1 MIVHG
6 MFRYVCAITADISA
20 HVAILDENGV
30 IIETNRAWQEFG
42 RANGL
47 GDRSNSLGVN
57 YLDVCSRSS
66 ERPDDEPT
74 VVAQAIRKVMA
85 GEIEEFFM
93 DYPCH
98 SPDRKRW
105 FALRIVRFREPGS
118 SRVVLSHE
126 NITPLILAQQSLADR
141 EREIREQA
149 EKLAE
154 SNIAL
159 KVLLGQREEDRQQL
173 EATMLGN
180 VRELILPYVEELLV
194 AGLKGR
200 ERILAEMIRERLR
213 EIISPFLNRLA
224 AVRDVLTPR
233 EMEVANMVREGR
245 SSKDIAEVLKI
256 SVPAVDFHR
265 KQIRRKLGLS
275 SSGRNLRSYL
285 LSLQG

>member
-1 MIVHG
+1 MTGTNIHKV
-6 MFRYVCAITADISA
+6 ALDSISA
-20 HVAILDENGV
+20 HVAILDGAGV

-47 GDRSNSLGVN
+47 GDRSDCLGLN
-57 YLDVCSRSS
+57 YLDVCLQSS
-66 ERPDDEPT
+66 LEPDDEPAA
-74 VVAQAIRKVMA
+74 VAQAIYRVMA

-98 SPDRKRW
+98 SPDQERW

-118 SRVVLSHE
+118 SRVVLTHE
-126 NITPLILAQQSLADR
+126 NITPLILVRQSLADR
-141 EREIREQA
+141 EGEVREQA
-149 EKLAE
+149 EKLEE

-159 KVLLGQREEDRQQL
+159 KVLLRQREEDRRML
-173 EATMLGN
+173 EATMLTN
-180 VRELILPYVEELLV
+180 VRELVLPYVGELLT

-200 ERILAEMIRERLR
+200 ERIMVEMIRERLQ
-213 EIISPFLNRLA
+213 EIISPFLNRIE

-245 SSKDIAEVLKI
+245 SSKDIAGVLMI
-256 SVPAVDFHR
+256 SVAAVDFHR

-275 SSGRNLRSYL
+275 GSGRNLRSHL
-285 LSLQG
+285 LSLQ